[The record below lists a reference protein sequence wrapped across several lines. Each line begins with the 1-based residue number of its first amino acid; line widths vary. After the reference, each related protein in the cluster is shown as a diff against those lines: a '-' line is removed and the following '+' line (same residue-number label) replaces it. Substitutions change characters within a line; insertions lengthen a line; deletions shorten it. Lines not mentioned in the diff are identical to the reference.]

1 MNHLLLDS
9 HILLWLVEPG
19 TKRLPARAK
28 ALINGAASVHFSIV
42 SLWEIAIKA
51 AKRQFVIDLDILSA
65 AIDQSALRELPVKR
79 QHIRTLRTL
88 GFHHHDPFDRMLV
101 AQALTEPLHLLT
113 SDEKLGLYSS
123 DLVVLV

>member
-19 TKRLPARAK
+19 TKQLPARAK
-28 ALINGAASVHFSIV
+28 ALISDAASVHFSIG

-65 AIDQSALRELPVKR
+65 AIDQAGLRELPVKR
-79 QHIRTLRTL
+79 RHIRMLRTL
-88 GFHHHDPFDRMLV
+88 GFHRHDPFDRMLV

-113 SDEKLGLYSS
+113 SNEKLGLYS
-123 DLVVLV
+123 DLVVLI